1 MMAPMSAI
9 LYPIAA
15 SPEAALAGASPRAA
29 RQKLAESLAGEAVA
43 FVTAPLDPAFA
54 SFEAALNHHAGR
66 LDDDRPGHRAAVA
79 PEDRFCQLVQVMG
92 QGAPAKPVQPSLKE
106 GRRWPTPPPT
116 PPNTVWR
123 LQVSFWRPV
132 SAAPDIPDTPA
143 HTQARKARRGAREP
157 VDPKSLRA
165 LTRQPLLP
173 VKPQQ
178 PLDIGLFEVRL
189 PENPNIIVP
198 DE

>member
-15 SPEAALAGASPRAA
+15 SSEAALAGMNPRAA
-29 RQKLAESLAGEAVA
+29 RQKEAEAVAGEAVA
-43 FVTAPLDPAFA
+43 FVTVCLDPTFA
-54 SFEAALNHHAGR
+54 SLEAALNYHAGR

-79 PEDRFCQLVQVMG
+79 PEDRFCQLTQVMA
-92 QGAPAKPVQPSLKE
+92 QGAAAKPVQPSLKD
-106 GRRWPTPPPT
+106 GRRWPAPPT
-116 PPNTVWR
+116 IPANTVWR

-132 SAAPDIPDTPA
+132 SAAPDIPDTA
-143 HTQARKARRGAREP
+143 AQTQARKARRAVREP

-189 PENPNIIVP
+189 PENSNIIVP

>member
-15 SPEAALAGASPRAA
+15 SSEAALAGMNPRAA
-29 RQKLAESLAGEAVA
+29 RQKEAEAVAGEAVA
-43 FVTAPLDPAFA
+43 FVTVCLDPTFA
-54 SFEAALNHHAGR
+54 SLEAALNYHAGR

-79 PEDRFCQLVQVMG
+79 PEDRFCQLTQVMA
-92 QGAPAKPVQPSLKE
+92 QGAAAKPVQPSLKD
-106 GRRWPTPPPT
+106 GRRWPAPPAT

-123 LQVSFWRPV
+123 LQVSFWRSV

-143 HTQARKARRGAREP
+143 QTQARKARRGVREP